1 MEEYEG
7 YISFHSLYWLTVFSA
22 RLSFTLYIIRDQH
35 TSSEYCHRSRLI
47 LNSEIMSNDSNDGE
61 VLLSSGNNIESTENT
76 SLGCRPCD
84 PLKILKFVECLSAT
98 TNSIEMQILVNK
110 YVSTQEQV

>member
-1 MEEYEG
+1 
-7 YISFHSLYWLTVFSA
+7 
-22 RLSFTLYIIRDQH
+22 
-35 TSSEYCHRSRLI
+35 
-47 LNSEIMSNDSNDGE
+47 MSNDSNEGE
-61 VLLSSGNNIESTENT
+61 VLLSSGNADNIESTDY

-110 YVSTQEQV
+110 YVSTEEQVQKFKT